1 MSVKEGQ
8 NQINKKCLSMNI
20 NLNIINVFLILTF
33 TPDVSNDAIFPEN
46 QSPPVILINES
57 ISYIR
62 V

>member
-20 NLNIINVFLILTF
+20 NIINVFLILTF

-57 ISYIR
+57 IS
-62 V
+62 

>member
-20 NLNIINVFLILTF
+20 NLNRINVFLIITF

-46 QSPPVILINES
+46 QSPPVI
-57 ISYIR
+57 
-62 V
+62 